1 LPWHRRPRVFV
12 LDDQPVIAE
21 SLARIFES
29 RGFEA
34 HARSTASEILDLASE
49 LEPDLLLT
57 DVALGPDTINGIDVA
72 IYFERFFPNCRA
84 ILISGDPNTGE
95 LHNRARQA
103 GHDFMLLQK
112 PIHPEKL
119 LEIVDQ
125 ALNSIDRVA

>member
-12 LDDQPVIAE
+12 LDDQPIVAE

-34 HARSTASEILDLASE
+34 HARCSASEILDLASE

-72 IYFERFFPNCRA
+72 IYFERFFPDCRA
-84 ILISGDPNTGE
+84 ILISGDPDTGE
-95 LHNRARQA
+95 LHNRAQYA
-103 GHDFMLLQK
+103 GHQFQLLQK

-119 LEIVDQ
+119 LEIVDH
-125 ALNSIDRVA
+125 ALGHLEKVA